1 MKYLAIAK
9 CEMKFT
15 RRKTNFTVQ
24 RTNSHVDRYISL
36 TRRVNFTENI
46 VLYNIFMLYY

>member
-15 RRKTNFTVQ
+15 RRKTNFT
-24 RTNSHVDRYISL
+24 
-36 TRRVNFTENI
+36 ENI